1 MKGFVKNIEE
11 ATLNNDTFRTVLY
24 TGNYMQLVVMKLKAG
39 EEIGLEQHGQDQ
51 FIRIESGTGKA
62 LLDKKVHVL
71 TDDTALIIPAGT
83 KHNII
88 NSGKDDMKLYTLYAM
103 PHHADKKVHKTKK
116 ESERDE
122 KTHSDEFLGET
133 TE

>member
-11 ATLNNDTFRTVLY
+11 ATLNNETFRTVLY
-24 TGNYMQLVVMKLKAG
+24 TANYMQLVVMKLKAG

-88 NSGKDDMKLYTLYAM
+88 NSGKDDMKLYTIYAM
-103 PHHADKKVHKTKK
+103 PHHKDGKVHTTQK
-116 ESERDE
+116 EAKRDE
-122 KTHSDEFLGET
+122 KTGEDEFLGDT